1 MRFLKATRV
10 SSGDRA
16 GHSIPS
22 ATTRMARRAR
32 LPSTRYVEPP
42 VPRVAKKRSPSAAK
56 VTPQK
61 LKSSEWN
68 GRPSRTTGSSS
79 MLATTSAP
87 VSVSTML
94 VSVEKRLSAYEWP
107 ETKTVIA
114 ACRPS
119 GETRV
124 RLGIPLSGMRCRGR
138 KAASKSRAV

>member
-1 MRFLKATRV
+1 M
-10 SSGDRA
+10 
-16 GHSIPS
+16 PS
-22 ATTRMARRAR
+22 VTTCNVRSAR
-32 LPSTRYVEPP
+32 LPSTRYITPP

-68 GRPSRTTGSSS
+68 GCPSRTTGSSS
-79 MLATTSAP
+79 MFATTGAP

-114 ACRPS
+114 AWRPS

-124 RLGIPLSGMRCRGR
+124 RLGMPLSGTLCRGR
-138 KAASKSRAV
+138 KAASNRTAV